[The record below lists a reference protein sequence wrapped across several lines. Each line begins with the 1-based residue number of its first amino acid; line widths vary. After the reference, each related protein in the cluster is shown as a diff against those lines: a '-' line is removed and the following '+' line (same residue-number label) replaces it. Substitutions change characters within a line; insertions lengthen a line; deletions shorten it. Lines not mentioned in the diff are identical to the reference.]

1 MRPILSSAVG
11 FLVLAWFG
19 GPALAEDAGDSK
31 MAEANA
37 ATANTQSTV
46 TPQDCGPKCADNCGP
61 CCRCE
66 SACGHFIGAP
76 AFVLRKP
83 HLQNIATRTHLG
95 FPDGTRGSPALN
107 IRTAFPA
114 DLHIGPR

>member
-46 TPQDCGPKCADNCGP
+46 TPQDCGPKCAENCGP
-61 CCRCE
+61 CCGCE
-66 SACGHFIGAP
+66 AGDIMDQNVRTTTIG
-76 AFVLRKP
+76 R
-83 HLQNIATRTHLG
+83 
-95 FPDGTRGSPALN
+95 
-107 IRTAFPA
+107 
-114 DLHIGPR
+114 